1 MKAYELLSG
10 PEKWTKGRLAADRDG
25 DSCGPLSDRA
35 TCWCISGALIRCY
48 GKQCSA
54 VMSVNAAL
62 RNRRMMK
69 DTDVVPDWNDA
80 PERTYEEVVGLLR
93 ELDI

>member
-10 PEKWTKGRLAADRDG
+10 PEKWTKGVNARDHLDR
-25 DSCGPLSDRA
+25 PLPSHTDQQA
-35 TCWCISGALIRCY
+35 CKWCMLGAVAVCY
-48 GKQCSA
+48 GPDWPGPKDRIMA
-54 VMSVNAAL
+54 RLRMHPVN
-62 RNRRMMK
+62 
-69 DTDVVPDWNDA
+69 WNDA